1 MKKAFNLS
9 SFTKFSGIAAGV
21 IVAVALVL
29 FFIFAPADSAHN
41 PMLSVLPFALK
52 ALAFAVFAYAVKL
65 LYFAICFKKAAVR
78 MSLFSVTGSLV
89 SAVVAFAFCII
100 CRAPMGNMTFAV
112 VLFSVLLSCV
122 SSVLFFRNLPEKKK
136 SKKSKNI
143 KAEGA
148 TDIAEVAP
156 FEKAS
161 SEAFSVMLII
171 LMITALILLAAFAV
185 ALIFSAYS
193 LCIYVLPAILS
204 SVFSVV
210 FTLSLPCYLYSKKL

>member
-21 IVAVALVL
+21 IVAAALVL

-41 PMLSVLPFALK
+41 PMLSMLPFALK
-52 ALAFAVFAYAVKL
+52 ALAFAVFAYGVKL

-78 MSLFSVTGSLV
+78 MSLFSVAGSAV

-112 VLFSVLLSCV
+112 VLFSILFSVI
-122 SSVLFFRNLPEKKK
+122 SSVLFFRNLPVKKK
-136 SKKSKNI
+136 SKKQKNTDASDVPE
-143 KAEGA
+143 AEL
-148 TDIAEVAP
+148 TP
-156 FEKAS
+156 FEIAS
-161 SEAFSVMLII
+161 SEAFSVMLVI

-210 FTLSLPCYLYSKKL
+210 FTLSLPCYLYSKKV

>member
-1 MKKAFNLS
+1 MKKALNLS

-52 ALAFAVFAYAVKL
+52 ALAFAVFAYVVKL
-65 LYFAICFKKAAVR
+65 IYFAVCFKKAAVR
-78 MSLFSVTGSLV
+78 MSLFSATGSLV

-112 VLFSVLLSCV
+112 VLFSIFLSV
-122 SSVLFFRNLPEKKK
+122 ISSVLFFRNLPEKKK
-136 SKKSKNI
+136 SKKQKN
-143 KAEGA
+143 
-148 TDIAEVAP
+148 TDVSDASETELTP

-185 ALIFSAYS
+185 ALIFSAYN

>member
-9 SFTKFSGIAAGV
+9 SFTKFSGIAACV
-21 IVAVALVL
+21 IVAAALVL

-52 ALAFAVFAYAVKL
+52 ALAFAVFAYGVKL

-78 MSLFSVTGSLV
+78 MSLFSVAGSAV

-112 VLFSVLLSCV
+112 VLFSILLSV
-122 SSVLFFRNLPEKKK
+122 ISSVLFFRNLPVKKK
-136 SKKSKNI
+136 SKKQKNTDASDVPE
-143 KAEGA
+143 AEF
-148 TDIAEVAP
+148 TP
-156 FEKAS
+156 FEIAS

-210 FTLSLPCYLYSKKL
+210 FTLSLPCYLYSKKV